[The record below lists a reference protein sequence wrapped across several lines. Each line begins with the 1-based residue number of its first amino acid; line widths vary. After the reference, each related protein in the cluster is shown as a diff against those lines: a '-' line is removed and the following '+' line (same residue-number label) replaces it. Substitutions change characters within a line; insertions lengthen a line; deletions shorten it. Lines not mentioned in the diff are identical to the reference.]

1 MPDKN
6 YNFHDSLATGKIAV
20 KAVSAMLVQQP
31 IHIRLTS
38 VEDIGA
44 YQNEGVDLLWVV
56 NDKGKERLVTIEVK
70 ADTYFE
76 TGNLFLETVSNMT
89 KQTPGCFLSSRADVY
104 AYFFVG
110 VDVLYWIPLKKAQAW
125 LTINYQ
131 RFPERITSTGR
142 GTEHFYKTKGVLV
155 PRMVMVQEVWG
166 TKEIKIGGS

>member
-1 MPDKN
+1 MSDKN
-6 YNFHDSLATGKIAV
+6 YNFRDSLNIGKIAV
-20 KAVSAMLVQQP
+20 DAVTALLVKQP
-31 IHIRLTS
+31 IHINLIS
-38 VEDIGA
+38 VESLPMF
-44 YQNEGVDLLWVV
+44 QERGVDLIWVV
-56 NDKGKERLVTIEVK
+56 KDGEKKRRVGIEVK

-89 KQTPGCFLSSRADVY
+89 KQTPGCFLSSCADVY

-155 PRMVMVQEVWG
+155 PRMTLLQEVYG
-166 TKEIKIGGS
+166 TKEIKIGG